1 MGCCSMWLYRMLC
14 FLFAFLLFQVNS
26 SSISLL
32 SSRPPQSCPS
42 EHSSALIQFKNSL
55 SLVSDSEICRDS
67 YPKTESWNQSID
79 CCSWEG
85 VTCHSLTGRV
95 IGLDLSCSLLEG
107 NLPSNSSLF
116 LLQDLQWLN
125 LAHLNFIDSQIPS
138 EFSKLRSLTHLNL
151 SYTGF
156 HGSIPSSLGNLT
168 KITFLH
174 LKSNNFEGQIP
185 DVFGNFKKLIMLD
198 FSFNNFHG
206 LFPSSVFNLTGV
218 TDMAFNNNHLGG
230 PLPYNI
236 SGLSNLQRLF
246 LSANL
251 LDGRVPGW
259 LFSLPVNLALLDL
272 SSNNLSGNIES
283 CMLSKLRNLQE
294 LDLSNNS
301 LLSLSSCSNDVNS
314 TFPKLNILCF
324 SSCNIHQF
332 PSFLRA
338 SETLSHLDLSNNK
351 IQGSISK
358 LEAEGLESLTYLDL
372 SFNLLTNVDQF
383 PGKTLQTIDLRS
395 NSLQGPLPTPPH
407 SIHHLLISENE
418 LTGEIPSGFC
428 NITFPQVLDMSK
440 NNLSGIIPRCLANY
454 RFLSVLNL
462 RMNNFDGK
470 IPTMCTDEGSWLRS
484 LNLNNNQLEGPIPRS
499 LVNCSELEFLDLGNN
514 NLNDSFPRWLGV
526 LSSLQILVLRSNK
539 FHGPVPNLRSTSF
552 FTSLRVIDISQN
564 EFNGHLPTKFFQ
576 NLKGMKDIHEQPA
589 GPYYIG
595 ELYYKDS
602 MILTIKGLERTF
614 EKILD
619 IFTTIDF
626 SSNQFEGQVPE
637 VVGELKDLLV
647 LNFSHNS
654 LTGQIPSS
662 LGNLLALE
670 SLDLSSNKIEGRI
683 PMQLTNLIFLA
694 VLNLSQN
701 NLVGPIPRGYQFNTF
716 TNDSYI
722 GNLQLCGFPLSKECG
737 ESEGTEAPPSIFDED
752 DDNGRALTWKFA
764 MMGYGCGLVL
774 GLSMGYIV
782 FTAGK
787 PAWLVKI
794 IQRAPNQKVR
804 RQIQKN

>member
-1 MGCCSMWLYRMLC
+1 MSCCSMWLYRMLS

-32 SSRPPQSCPS
+32 SSPPPQSCPS

-55 SLVSDSEICRDS
+55 SLISDSAICRDS
-67 YPKTESWNQSID
+67 YPKTESWNQSTD
-79 CCSWEG
+79 CCSWDG
-85 VTCHSLTGRV
+85 VTCHSMTGRV

-125 LAHLNFIDSQIPS
+125 LAHLNFIGSQIPS

-156 HGSIPSSLGNLT
+156 HGMVT
-168 KITFLH
+168 EKI
-174 LKSNNFEGQIP
+174 
-185 DVFGNFKKLIMLD
+185 
-198 FSFNNFHG
+198 
-206 LFPSSVFNLTGV
+206 
-218 TDMAFNNNHLGG
+218 
-230 PLPYNI
+230 
-236 SGLSNLQRLF
+236 
-246 LSANL
+246 
-251 LDGRVPGW
+251 
-259 LFSLPVNLALLDL
+259 
-272 SSNNLSGNIES
+272 
-283 CMLSKLRNLQE
+283 
-294 LDLSNNS
+294 S
-301 LLSLSSCSNDVNS
+301 LLS
-314 TFPKLNILCF
+314 
-324 SSCNIHQF
+324 
-332 PSFLRA
+332 
-338 SETLSHLDLSNNK
+338 
-351 IQGSISK
+351 
-358 LEAEGLESLTYLDL
+358 
-372 SFNLLTNVDQF
+372 
-383 PGKTLQTIDLRS
+383 
-395 NSLQGPLPTPPH
+395 
-407 SIHHLLISENE
+407 E
-418 LTGEIPSGFC
+418 L
-428 NITFPQVLDMSK
+428 
-440 NNLSGIIPRCLANY
+440 
-454 RFLSVLNL
+454 
-462 RMNNFDGK
+462 
-470 IPTMCTDEGSWLRS
+470 
-484 LNLNNNQLEGPIPRS
+484 
-499 LVNCSELEFLDLGNN
+499 
-514 NLNDSFPRWLGV
+514 
-526 LSSLQILVLRSNK
+526 
-539 FHGPVPNLRSTSF
+539 HGPVPNLRGTSF

-564 EFNGHLPTKFFQ
+564 EFNGHLPAKFFQ
-576 NLKGMKDIHEQPA
+576 NLKGMKDIQEQPA

-595 ELYYKDS
+595 ELYYHDS
-602 MILTIKGLERTF
+602 MILTIKGLERNF

-647 LNFSHNS
+647 FNFSHNS

-670 SLDLSSNKIEGRI
+670 SLDLSSNKIAGRI

-694 VLNLSQN
+694 LLNLSQN
-701 NLVGPIPRGYQFNTF
+701 NLVGPIPRGYQFDTF

-737 ESEGTEAPPSIFDED
+737 KSEGTEPPPSIFDED

-782 FTAGK
+782 FTTGK

-804 RQIQKN
+804 RQIHKTRGRRNKPKQPLL